1 MPATSG
7 LYGSRTSP
15 GFDGTKNPYFRHP
28 YELARRVLEP
38 ALMANSNVDS
48 RLALREAVQSL
59 LAPEVTGPLDELSDA
74 LLQASSLLSRLRRRL
89 RTEDANQGDLGSLDE
104 SFSRSIVLTRLL
116 RERCQAPRARCEYT
130 SLCHAARE
138 VVGRL
143 QEALPDRVSLSLR
156 CSPGPAIVATDRENL
171 RRLVLALLE
180 SALDALEGE
189 GELELDVSEQTKP
202 GGARG
207 GPDILV
213 ELRSSGVVEEHDE
226 RIRTSAYPVVGALH
240 GTIVFQKP
248 SRGGTVIAIRL
259 PCACCS

>member
-59 LAPEVTGPLDELSDA
+59 LAPEGTGPLDELSDA

-104 SFSRSIVLTRLL
+104 
-116 RERCQAPRARCEYT
+116 
-130 SLCHAARE
+130 
-138 VVGRL
+138 
-143 QEALPDRVSLSLR
+143 
-156 CSPGPAIVATDRENL
+156 
-171 RRLVLALLE
+171 
-180 SALDALEGE
+180 
-189 GELELDVSEQTKP
+189 
-202 GGARG
+202 
-207 GPDILV
+207 
-213 ELRSSGVVEEHDE
+213 
-226 RIRTSAYPVVGALH
+226 
-240 GTIVFQKP
+240 
-248 SRGGTVIAIRL
+248 
-259 PCACCS
+259 